1 MLKPKKSLGQNFL
14 IDKNICRKIV
24 NLTQIKNNDIVEIG
38 PGTGLLTDEIIKHE
52 PKNLLLIEKDY
63 SLILNLKEKYR
74 EHKNIEIIND
84 DILNFTFTKKKE
96 KIKIISNLPYNISTQ
111 IIFNLLSQKN
121 TFSEMILMIQ
131 KEVAEKMSVNKQK
144 KMNRLNLL
152 IEVFSKYNIEFNVSN
167 NCFFPKPKVMSS
179 VIRITP
185 KNSINID
192 INKFEIFTR
201 NIFKHKRKKIS
212 HVNKLINFD
221 KNNKFDKFKD
231 QRFEDLGIDELLFFF
246 KEFYSF

>member
-14 IDKNICRKIV
+14 IDKNICRKIA
-24 NLTQIKNNDIVEIG
+24 NLTQIKDNNIIEIG
-38 PGTGLLTDEIIKHE
+38 PGTGLLTDEIIKHK

-63 SLILNLKEKYR
+63 SLILNLKEKYS
-74 EHKNIEIIND
+74 EHKNIEIVND
-84 DILNFTFTKKKE
+84 DILKFLFTKKKE

-131 KEVAEKMSVNKQK
+131 KEVAEKMCVNNKK

-167 NCFFPKPKVMSS
+167 NCFYPKPKIMSS
-179 VIRITP
+179 VVRIIP
-185 KNSINID
+185 KESINID

-201 NIFKHKRKKIS
+201 KIFKHKRKKIS
-212 HVNKLINFD
+212 HVNKLINFN
-221 KNNKFDKFKD
+221 KKNKFNEFKD
-231 QRFEDLGIDELLFFF
+231 QRFEDLKIDELLYFF
-246 KEFYSF
+246 KEFYNF

>member
-14 IDKNICRKIV
+14 IDKNICRKIA

-38 PGTGLLTDEIIKHE
+38 PGTGLLTDEIIKYK

-121 TFSEMILMIQ
+121 TF
-131 KEVAEKMSVNKQK
+131 
-144 KMNRLNLL
+144 
-152 IEVFSKYNIEFNVSN
+152 
-167 NCFFPKPKVMSS
+167 
-179 VIRITP
+179 
-185 KNSINID
+185 
-192 INKFEIFTR
+192 
-201 NIFKHKRKKIS
+201 
-212 HVNKLINFD
+212 
-221 KNNKFDKFKD
+221 
-231 QRFEDLGIDELLFFF
+231 
-246 KEFYSF
+246 